1 MNNYQKELILIVDD
15 IPNNLKV
22 LFNILNNSGFKV
34 SIAKSGESALQKAQ
48 ETLPNLILL
57 DVMMPGIDGF
67 ETCRRLKNNPKTKD
81 IPVIF
86 MTALSETV
94 EKVKGLHL
102 GAVDYITKPIEH
114 KEVLAR
120 INVHLELRRMQL
132 KLVQEEKMSS
142 LGQLVAGIAHE
153 INNPISFISGN
164 LIYAQKYIDN
174 LLKLLRLYENYTPD
188 TIQEIQEFSKFIE
201 LDFLKE
207 DLPKLFSSMMVGSNR
222 IEEIVRS
229 LRIFSRLD
237 EAEIKKVDLH
247 IGIDST
253 LMILDSRLKATQK
266 RPAMEVI
273 KEYGEIIP
281 VECYAGQINQVFMN
295 LLCNA
300 IDAINEKINNVQ
312 PAKIEKAG
320 VDKLTSLPTRL
331 LTPNSIFLKS
341 EIEFTPQI
349 RIRTELTKDKKFILI
364 QILDNGVGMSREV
377 QQRIFEQFFTTKD
390 VGKGTG
396 LGLAIAHQIIVEK
409 HRGTLEVKSVSGHG
423 SQFII
428 SIPIYRIED

>member
-1 MNNYQKELILIVDD
+1 MNEYQKELILIVDD

-22 LFNILNNSGFKV
+22 LFDILNNSGFKV
-34 SIAKSGESALQKAQ
+34 SIAKSGESALEKAQ
-48 ETLPNLILL
+48 KTLPNLILL
-57 DVMMPGIDGF
+57 DVMMPGMDGF
-67 ETCRRLKNNPKTKD
+67 ETCRHLKSNQKTKD

-114 KEVLAR
+114 EEVLAR

-153 INNPISFISGN
+153 INNPVNFISGN
-164 LIYAQKYIDN
+164 LIYAQKYIEAV
-174 LLKLLRLYENYTPD
+174 LKLIELYEIYTPK
-188 TIQEIQEFSKFIE
+188 TIREIQEFSNLIE
-201 LDFLKE
+201 LDFIKE
-207 DLPKLFSSMMVGSNR
+207 DLPKLLLSMSVGSSR

-237 EAEIKKVDLH
+237 EAEIKEFDLH
-247 IGIDST
+247 TGIDST
-253 LMILDSRLKATQK
+253 LMILHSRLRATQE
-266 RPAMEVI
+266 RPAIEVI

-281 VECYAGQINQVFMN
+281 IECYAGQMNQVFMN
-295 LLCNA
+295 LLSNA
-300 IDAINEKINNVQ
+300 IDAIDEKINNVQ
-312 PAKIEKAG
+312 LSKINKTG
-320 VDKLTSLPTRL
+320 LDKLTYLPTQFP
-331 LTPNSIFLKS
+331 TPNSILPKS

-349 RIRTELTKDKKFILI
+349 KIRTELTKDQKIILI
-364 QILDNGVGMSREV
+364 KISDNGVGMPREV

-396 LGLAIAHQIIVEK
+396 LGLAIAHQIIIEK

-428 SIPIYRIED
+428 TIPICRIED

>member
-22 LFNILNNSGFKV
+22 LFDILNNSGFKV

-114 KEVLAR
+114 EEVLAR

-153 INNPISFISGN
+153 INNPVSFISGN

-174 LLKLLRLYENYTPD
+174 LLKLLQFYENYTPD
-188 TIQEIQEFSKFIE
+188 TIQEIQEFSKLIE

-207 DLPKLFSSMMVGSNR
+207 DLPKLLSSMMVGSNR
-222 IEEIVRS
+222 IQEIVLS

-237 EAEIKKVDLH
+237 EAEIKEVDLH
-247 IGIDST
+247 TGIDST
-253 LMILDSRLKATQK
+253 LMILHSRLRATQK

-281 VECYAGQINQVFMN
+281 IECYAGQMNQVFMN
-295 LLCNA
+295 LLSNA
-300 IDAINEKINNVQ
+300 IDAIDEKINNVQ
-312 PAKIEKAG
+312 LPKTEKAE
-320 VDKLTSLPTRL
+320 VDKLTSLPTRF
-331 LTPNSIFLKS
+331 LTPNSILAKS
-341 EIEFTPQI
+341 EIEFIPQI
-349 RIRTELTKDKKFILI
+349 KIRTELTKDQKFILI
-364 QILDNGVGMSREV
+364 KISDNGVGMSREV

-409 HRGTLEVKSVSGHG
+409 HRGTLEVESVSGHG
-423 SQFII
+423 SQFTIT
-428 SIPIYRIED
+428 IPIYRIED

>member
-1 MNNYQKELILIVDD
+1 MNNSQKELILIVDD

-22 LFNILNNSGFKV
+22 LFDILNNSGFKV

-114 KEVLAR
+114 EEVLAR

-153 INNPISFISGN
+153 INNPVSFISGN

-174 LLKLLRLYENYTPD
+174 LLKLLQLYENYTPD

-201 LDFLKE
+201 LDFLQE
-207 DLPKLFSSMMVGSNR
+207 DLPKLLSSMMVGSNR
-222 IEEIVRS
+222 IQEIVLS

-237 EAEIKKVDLH
+237 EAEIKEVDLH
-247 IGIDST
+247 TGIDST
-253 LMILDSRLKATQK
+253 LMILHSRLRATQK

-281 VECYAGQINQVFMN
+281 IECYAGQMNQVFMN
-295 LLCNA
+295 LLSNA
-300 IDAINEKINNVQ
+300 IDAIDEKINNVQ
-312 PAKIEKAG
+312 LPKTEKAE
-320 VDKLTSLPTRL
+320 VDKLTSLPTQF
-331 LTPNSIFLKS
+331 LTPNSILAKS

-349 RIRTELTKDKKFILI
+349 KIRTELTKDQKFILI
-364 QILDNGVGMSREV
+364 QISDNGIGMSREV

-396 LGLAIAHQIIVEK
+396 LGLAIAYQIIVEK
-409 HRGTLEVKSVSGHG
+409 HRGTLEVESVSGHG
-423 SQFII
+423 SQFTI
-428 SIPIYRIED
+428 SIPICRIED